1 MNRKMKLSCAVLLLL
16 SSFVGCKVEEKSV
29 ITLKTYIEEF
39 QIHTDLQQ
47 YYLDVMFNEGYSP
60 DETIDEVKGTE
71 ELSRPNPVELE
82 WNDSIS
88 STSYTI
94 EVSKS
99 NEFVNKQ
106 VFTSSN
112 NKIEIYNLEIGTTY
126 YWRVIDEEEA
136 SEIGTFKIAGDGPRN
151 IYMDGVTN
159 VRDIGGWVNKD
170 GKRTNQG
177 FIYRGARL
185 NNSYKDGYEDER
197 IEPDYVVPE
206 ITDEGID
213 VFINQL
219 GIKTEIDLRLD
230 SRNGFPEGITPY
242 SVVDES
248 INYIALPMNGNASS
262 IGENAIRVKELI
274 EILAKKENYP
284 VFIHCNIGTDR
295 TGMVSYIINALLGLD
310 DESLLKDYLFSNM
323 GKINTLKSPV
333 NSHNEFFGLNDY
345 EGETLQQR
353 AEAYLKSIGVSEEI
367 YNAVREIMLED

>member
-112 NKIEIYNLEIGTTY
+112 NKIEIYH
-126 YWRVIDEEEA
+126 
-136 SEIGTFKIAGDGPRN
+136 K
-151 IYMDGVTN
+151 
-159 VRDIGGWVNKD
+159 
-170 GKRTNQG
+170 
-177 FIYRGARL
+177 
-185 NNSYKDGYEDER
+185 
-197 IEPDYVVPE
+197 
-206 ITDEGID
+206 
-213 VFINQL
+213 
-219 GIKTEIDLRLD
+219 
-230 SRNGFPEGITPY
+230 
-242 SVVDES
+242 
-248 INYIALPMNGNASS
+248 
-262 IGENAIRVKELI
+262 
-274 EILAKKENYP
+274 
-284 VFIHCNIGTDR
+284 
-295 TGMVSYIINALLGLD
+295 
-310 DESLLKDYLFSNM
+310 
-323 GKINTLKSPV
+323 
-333 NSHNEFFGLNDY
+333 
-345 EGETLQQR
+345 
-353 AEAYLKSIGVSEEI
+353 
-367 YNAVREIMLED
+367 